1 MRWPAGKGSAVF
13 FIIFHDSTPAMCNS
27 ELYLTVVTGGGGGL
41 AEQSGAAVGQHGG
54 GSRCLRCLCVSRVGT
69 HPLPRNTRA
78 RVDIYIY
85 ICVCVCVLHLTN
97 ITSMYSMEEEDAAD
111 TRLIHRREYC
121 SPFSPLS
128 SACTRIGRSSR
139 PISYAG
145 ISISFYSSRIRKEKL
160 FQNYFEC
167 IFVFDL

>member
-1 MRWPAGKGSAVF
+1 MVWLGRVERRL
-13 FIIFHDSTPAMCNS
+13 DSM
-27 ELYLTVVTGGGGGL
+27 EGDR
-41 AEQSGAAVGQHGG
+41 G
-54 GSRCLRCLCVSRVGT
+54 GSVVCVSAALGPILSLV
-69 HPLPRNTRA
+69 TRA
-78 RVDIYIY
+78 RVDIY
-85 ICVCVCVLHLTN
+85 VCVLHLTN
-97 ITSMYSMEEEDAAD
+97 IISMYSMEEEDAAD

-160 FQNYFEC
+160 FQNFRVYFC
-167 IFVFDL
+167 IRSMKIKRKRNLYKISTFTFSNNIPKLL

>member
-1 MRWPAGKGSAVF
+1 MVWLGRVERRL
-13 FIIFHDSTPAMCNS
+13 DSM
-27 ELYLTVVTGGGGGL
+27 EGDR
-41 AEQSGAAVGQHGG
+41 G
-54 GSRCLRCLCVSRVGT
+54 GSVVCVSAALGPILSLV
-69 HPLPRNTRA
+69 TRA
-78 RVDIYIY
+78 RVDIY
-85 ICVCVCVLHLTN
+85 VCVLHLTN
-97 ITSMYSMEEEDAAD
+97 IISMYSMEEEDAAD